1 MQSVLRIYGHNDAIN
16 TNDEHKEETI
26 QDVQKYLD
34 DGEKSGKN
42 KDLKRISV
50 FIIEKLK
57 PS

>member
-34 DGEKSGKN
+34 DSEKTGKN
-42 KDLKRISV
+42 KDCKGIRVLKI
-50 FIIEKLK
+50 
-57 PS
+57 